1 MSINVFEKLLIEKIE
16 IFKSAFAETAEGVF
30 LMMMEN

>member
-30 LMMMEN
+30 